1 MTRRVRISDVAGQKH
16 IEALEA
22 RLDLLQAELITTKA
36 QRDDALK
43 KIRAANRDA
52 DMYANAWARELG
64 LLFNKSHHIDACVVT
79 TQRMRKRLEFLEA
92 DRRERLMAER
102 IAEYG
107 PFLGKLQ
114 GDWT

>member
-1 MTRRVRISDVAGQKH
+1 MPRRVRLSDPAAEKH
-16 IEALEA
+16 LDALEA
-22 RLDLLQAELITTKA
+22 ENDRLQAELITTKA

-43 KIRAANRDA
+43 KIRAASADA

-64 LLFNKSHHIDACVVT
+64 GLVRKSHHIDACVVT

-92 DRRERLMAER
+92 ERRERIMA
-102 IAEYG
+102 AEVSEFG
-107 PFLGKLQ
+107 PFLGKLR